1 MKYLIRVRLPVE
13 AGNKALQDPKFGDKL
28 QSILKEIKAKAAYFT
43 PIEGQRGI
51 YIVTN
56 FDDAS
61 KLASISEKFWFF
73 GKADVEFIPV
83 MIIDDL
89 KKAIPEIEDAAKRYG
104 S

>member
-1 MKYLIRVRLPVE
+1 MKYLIRVRFPVE

-28 QSILKEIKAKAAYFT
+28 QSILKEIKAETTYFT

-51 YIVTN
+51 FIVTN

-61 KLASISEKFWFF
+61 KIATISEKFWYF
-73 GKADVEFIPV
+73 GKADVEFLPV
-83 MIIDDL
+83 MLLEDL
-89 KKAIPEIEDAAKRYG
+89 KKAVPEIEDAAKRYG